1 MVSSELLSLE
11 AIANSVNKIK
21 VSLANFQNKREF
33 YQKIQET

>member
-11 AIANSVNKIK
+11 AIAISVNKIK

-33 YQKIQET
+33 YQKIKET